1 MIRMLVA
8 VDGSRNSL
16 RAVRY
21 LIRLAGRVAPI
32 EVHLLNVQESIE
44 SLEVRRFKLPRDIRH
59 LQQRRGA
66 DQLRAARALLDKARI
81 TYQAHAL
88 IGRVAETIVRFA
100 RRRRCDSIIMGTR
113 GMTALANLLLGSVA
127 TKVIHLAQ
135 IPVTLVK

>member
-1 MIRMLVA
+1 MIRLLVA

-21 LIRLAGRVAPI
+21 VVRTIGRLQPV
-32 EVHLLNVQESIE
+32 EVHLVNVQEPVD
-44 SLEVRRFKLPRDIRH
+44 SLEVRRFMLPRDIGRM
-59 LQQRRGA
+59 QRRRGA

-88 IGRVAETIVRFA
+88 IGRVAETIVGFA
-100 RRRRCDSIIMGTR
+100 RRRRCDLIIMGTR
-113 GMTALANLLLGSVA
+113 GRSALANLLLGSVA